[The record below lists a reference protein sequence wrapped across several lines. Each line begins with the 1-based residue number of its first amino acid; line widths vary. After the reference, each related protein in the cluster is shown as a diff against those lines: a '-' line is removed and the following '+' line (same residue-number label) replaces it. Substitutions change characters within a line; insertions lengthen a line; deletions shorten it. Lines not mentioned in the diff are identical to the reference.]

1 MAESSYDSNPI
12 LRLTFQFSLDAM
24 AYCELLNAEKK
35 FALAN
40 QLFRSA
46 TSIGANANE
55 AQDAESKADFI
66 HKFKVAA
73 KEVRETKYWL
83 ALCRDSGVCPNCDH
97 VASKLLEIEKIIN
110 KIIGTSKGKGG

>member
-1 MAESSYDSNPI
+1 MPDSIYEDNPI
-12 LRLTFQFSLDAM
+12 LKLTFRFSLDTM

-97 VASKLLEIEKIIN
+97 LTGKLLEIEKVIN